1 MSNKRLMSQ
10 SYKRRLAMPILLLVG
25 VPVVLLGGGYFI
37 IHAMH

>member
-1 MSNKRLMSQ
+1 
-10 SYKRRLAMPILLLVG
+10 MPILLLVG

>member
-1 MSNKRLMSQ
+1 MQRTQ
-10 SYKRRLAMPILLLVG
+10 EATMPLIFLIG